1 MLLDDKFVMQGGVR
15 NYLGKTEEVK
25 APKYWKSSKDSP
37 STELAY
43 ITEAEKGLLL
53 DANLHGS
60 LKNGKPNVGASGLL
74 SYDGFGSTDPGQ
86 NRSGGDVSST
96 MDSGGNDGNDNFGSS
111 TGGGASFQGSNT
123 PVSPPGVTPTSNFD
137 YETEAY
143 TGIGKIESNFY
154 NDETGEF
161 ALTQTGGV
169 IPAVDYQTSNIGAYL
184 DNPNVPD
191 KDKTDFLGRLKAI
204 SNSDLVGTNV
214 DGIEDQFVIDN
225 LDGSLNSILDQ
236 TKYSKYTSNI
246 DEVAKTFESDLKNT
260 PLSTVAKSGGVLGT
274 FFRGVTDNYK
284 NNKAMDLLG
293 YTGST
298 IKYNPDGSGDFNYSN
313 SYLTGNTSQGERD
326 AVNQL
331 TPLASNIIGGTEQ
344 QPSMVNQYFANMGS
358 NLGVSSAYMD
368 TYNAAKN
375 KISQSLNLTPNNQ
388 QYGYGN
394 TFNDNYSRSMT
405 SANPFFDELT
415 EQGLI

>member
-86 NRSGGDVSST
+86 NRAGGDVSSS
-96 MDSGGNDGNDNFGSS
+96 MDRGGNDGNDRMGSS

-123 PVSPPGVTPTSNFD
+123 PVFPPGVTPNQNYTDAEIEKGIDIYGNPIT
-137 YETEAY
+137 ETAV
-143 TGIGKIESNFY
+143 ESNIIEKAFDAY
-154 NDETGEF
+154 KKYGIIPN
-161 ALTQTGGV
+161 ALKLGKLGLEKLGT
-169 IPAVDYQTSNIGAYL
+169 YSTSLQN
-184 DNPNVPD
+184 
-191 KDKTDFLGRLKAI
+191 KAI
-204 SNSDLVGTNV
+204 SFDLQNRL
-214 DGIEDQFVIDN
+214 EKAYQ
-225 LDGSLNSILDQ
+225 SP
-236 TKYSKYTSNI
+236 
-246 DEVAKTFESDLKNT
+246 TFDPFSPDASVTQLEQDLKSAQAGKFSQQDYQDRYAPQMNNT
-260 PLSTVAKSGGVLGT
+260 ET
-274 FFRGVTDNYK
+274 
-284 NNKAMDLLG
+284 
-293 YTGST
+293 
-298 IKYNPDGSGDFNYSN
+298 SGD
-313 SYLTGNTSQGERD
+313 GERQI
-326 AVNQL
+326 VNAL
-331 TPLASNIIGGTEQ
+331 TPYAANVIGGTEQ

-394 TFNDNYSRSMT
+394 NFNNNYSRSMT